1 MHVICVPSNAR
12 YLCFCLPIVLFNIY
26 CVVFLFRFSAS
37 MLLVSRYCPFLIAS
51 SIFSN
56 VYCIRNDIMSDTIV
70 TINLHLINVNYK
82 QSQTHELCQ

>member
-1 MHVICVPSNAR
+1 MFGSFLPPSNAR

-26 CVVFLFRFSAS
+26 CVVFRFSAS

-56 VYCIRNDIMSDTIV
+56 VYCIRNDIMSDTILI
-70 TINLHLINVNYK
+70 INLHLINVNYK